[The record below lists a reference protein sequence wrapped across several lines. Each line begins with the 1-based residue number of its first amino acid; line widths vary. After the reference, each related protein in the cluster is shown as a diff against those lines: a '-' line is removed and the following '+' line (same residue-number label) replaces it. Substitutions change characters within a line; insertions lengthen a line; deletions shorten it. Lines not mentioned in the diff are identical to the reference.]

1 MSDAEMKIGVYFC
14 TCGTIIAEKIDP
26 EKVAKEVCTLP
37 GVAYCKSCDY
47 LCSEEGKAFLQQDL
61 KDEKPDRVVISACS
75 PRDYERTFRECMGAA
90 DINPYLMQMVNVREQ
105 VAWVTA
111 DPEQAVQKTVHYIRG
126 AARRVSLQVPLEEKE
141 IEVCSDVLVVG
152 AGPAG
157 LKAAMALADSGRKV
171 ILVEKTPVL
180 GGLPQRYEELFP
192 NLECAPCML
201 EPLQAD
207 IFQSKNI
214 EILTL
219 SEVAEV
225 VGYCGNFT
233 VKIRH
238 APRYV
243 DAVRCIGCGEC
254 VNPCPV
260 STPNEFNCGLDQ
272 RKAMAFALKG
282 GLPNAPFIDM
292 KACLRGKGEDCTI
305 CRTACPVE
313 ATVLFD
319 DQEKIH
325 ARNVGAIILAVGASL
340 YDCSVFPNLAYG
352 TAGDVYTSL
361 EFERLLSASGP
372 TSGQLLT
379 RAGTPPR
386 SVAILHCVGSLDEH
400 HTSYCSG
407 VCCQYAFKFNQL
419 VHHKLPEAKIFHF
432 YRELVTPGK
441 EECGLFAR
449 AMAHPHAQ
457 FIRYGNLAE
466 LKVEAA
472 NGANHLRYSDA
483 GAEREVEAD
492 MVVLCPA
499 IVPSESSKRLAALV
513 DTNLDKFGFFEELH
527 GRGDAGQSKIK
538 GIFLAGTCQ
547 SPKDV
552 QGSMNQG
559 MAAAGYVLSQ
569 LATGKK
575 LKIDPVTAQVREDAC
590 SGCQVCRGVCPYKAI
605 AFDLDQQVSVVNALL
620 CHGCGTCVAACPS
633 GAMEGNHFTVAQIS
647 AEIEGILQ

>member
-1 MSDAEMKIGVYFC
+1 MASTSCK
-14 TCGTIIAEKIDP
+14 CGTNISDKIDP
-26 EKVAKEVCTLP
+26 EKVEQEVCAFP
-37 GVAYCKSCDY
+37 GVAYCKSCEY
-47 LCSEEGKAFLQQDL
+47 LCSEEGKTFLEQDI
-61 KDEKPDRVVISACS
+61 KNEKPDRVVIAACS
-75 PRDYERTFRECMGAA
+75 PRDYERTFRECVAA
-90 DINPYLMQMVNVREQ
+90 GEINPYLMQMVNVREQ

-111 DPEQAVQKTVHYIRG
+111 NQEQAVQKTVHYIR
-126 AARRVSLQVPLEEKE
+126 AAAKRVSLQAPLEEKE
-141 IEVCSDVLVVG
+141 IEICPDVLIVG

-157 LKAAMALADSGRKV
+157 LKAAMAIAESGRKV
-171 ILVEKTPVL
+171 ILVEQTPVL
-180 GGLPQRYEELFP
+180 GGLPVRYEDLFP

-201 EPLQAD
+201 EPLLAEVL
-207 IFQSKNI
+207 QSTNI

-233 VKIRH
+233 VKIRQT
-238 APRYV
+238 PRFV
-243 DAVRCIGCGEC
+243 DAGKCIGCGEC

-260 STPNEFNCGLDQ
+260 STPNEFNCGLNQ

-292 KACLRGKGEDCTI
+292 KACLRAKGEDCVI

-313 ATVLFD
+313 GTVQFD
-319 DQEKIH
+319 DQEKTL
-325 ARNVGAIILAVGASL
+325 ARKVGAIILAVGSSL
-340 YDCSVFPNLAYG
+340 YDCTVFPNLAYG
-352 TAGDVYTSL
+352 NGGDVYTSL

-372 TSGQLLT
+372 TGGTLLT

-386 SVAILHCVGSLDEH
+386 SVAILHCVGSLDEGH
-400 HTSYCSG
+400 NPYCSG

-419 VHHKLPEAKIFHF
+419 VHHQLPEAKLFHF

-441 EECGLFAR
+441 EECGLFTR
-449 AMAHPHAQ
+449 AMAHPHAK

-466 LKVEAA
+466 LKVQAA
-472 NGANHLRYSDA
+472 NDTNHLRYPDA
-483 GAEREVEAD
+483 GAECELEAD

-499 IVPSESSKRLAALV
+499 IVPSQGSKRLAAMV
-513 DTNLDKFGFFEELH
+513 ETSLDKFGFFDELH
-527 GRGDAGQSKIK
+527 GRADSGQSKIK

-547 SPKDV
+547 SPKDI

-559 MAAAGYVLSQ
+559 MASAGYVLSQ

-575 LKIDPVTAQVREDAC
+575 LRIDPITAQVREDAC

-605 AFDLDQQVSVVNALL
+605 GFDLDHQVSLVNPLL

-633 GAMEGNHFTVAQIS
+633 AAMEGNHFTMAQIS
-647 AEIEGILQ
+647 AEIEGVLQ